1 MKLLSQFE
9 SLGNI
14 ELLSQSTLS
23 VFASKNTP
31 QEIYPFALELFLSLC
46 KLPLSLSSGWQA
58 PLEKKLLNLTYPEMT
73 ANILYYSAKD
83 LSKSGQNRKLKTLDM
98 FGKLLVISAES
109 RSGRPTKSDV
119 DKRDTLLFQQTEKVL
134 FIYIES
140 GGRLEKYYNQ
150 FLEKNFPVY
159 VLDHELNQSFIGPAS
174 VAVNPDNIDTILA
187 G

>member
-1 MKLLSQFE
+1 MKVLSHFE

-31 QEIYPFALELFLSLC
+31 QEIYPSAEDLFLSLC
-46 KLPLSLSSGWQA
+46 RLPLSLSSGWQA

-83 LSKSGQNRKLKTLDM
+83 LSKTGQDRKLKALNM
-98 FGKLLVISAES
+98 FGKLLLISAES
-109 RSGRPTKSDV
+109 RSDRPTRNDV

-134 FIYIES
+134 FLYIES
-140 GGRLEKYYNQ
+140 GGRLERYYNQ
-150 FLEKNFPVY
+150 FIEKNFPVY
-159 VLDHELNQSFIGPAS
+159 ILDHELNRSFISPAS
-174 VAVNPDNIDTILA
+174 IAVHPDTIDTILA